1 MKNFYS
7 KILRLIPKFIKI
19 FLKKC
24 YYTIT
29 ANYIT
34 RDVKGN
40 KQDYLDIYNS
50 TKNKTYKRVNEFIT
64 NNNYKEIDKNFI
76 EDLALISQ
84 ISIKK
89 SSEANF
95 QHGRLIY
102 SILDSYIK
110 KNFLELKNFLF
121 VDVGTAKGFSSIII
135 SKCAKDND
143 IDYSIFSFDIIPHNK
158 KIYWNS
164 IMDLEGKL
172 SRETLLKDYT
182 EFTKNINY
190 ITGRTK
196 NKLRDISDYE
206 RINFVF
212 LDGSHDYDDVKFEY
226 NFIKNKQKKGDII
239 FFDDVTEGHYDGIV
253 KLIEEINLSN
263 QYEIQ
268 KIKSTDFR
276 GYAIAKKL

>member
-89 SSEANF
+89 S
-95 QHGRLIY
+95 Y
-102 SILDSYIK
+102 
-110 KNFLELKNFLF
+110 
-121 VDVGTAKGFSSIII
+121 
-135 SKCAKDND
+135 
-143 IDYSIFSFDIIPHNK
+143 
-158 KIYWNS
+158 
-164 IMDLEGKL
+164 
-172 SRETLLKDYT
+172 
-182 EFTKNINY
+182 
-190 ITGRTK
+190 
-196 NKLRDISDYE
+196 
-206 RINFVF
+206 
-212 LDGSHDYDDVKFEY
+212 
-226 NFIKNKQKKGDII
+226 
-239 FFDDVTEGHYDGIV
+239 
-253 KLIEEINLSN
+253 
-263 QYEIQ
+263 
-268 KIKSTDFR
+268 
-276 GYAIAKKL
+276 